1 MCQVVVFIGAE
12 EATSMRCC
20 ILHGALVCTG
30 KDFCLIMDDEG
41 VDVDSKASAATIG
54 EMRSTALML

>member
-1 MCQVVVFIGAE
+1 
-12 EATSMRCC
+12 MRCC